1 MSASATRRSLYEDVS
16 ARGLTRL
23 DSRPTV
29 SNSRVV
35 FPSLAR
41 IQQLKN
47 ESMPSAANGLNEAIA
62 MGALPKSPKPLE
74 HQTSRI
80 DVNITEQAEM
90 RRSTDE
96 PLTKRSFTDVVR
108 TAMIVRNWMM
118 STNEEDR
125 ASDVNSSLVFEPPI
139 RPENEP
145 ILTNTEDVFEAET
158 TGFDILKAKAAEW
171 SRKCFYFYVSPS
183 GYFYYYWTCVVS
195 LGLLYNMMAMVI
207 FIFDDV
213 FLGYFFYWL
222 YMNLFFDCIFL
233 LDILIQSRTTYTF
246 DGSEVKNVK
255 MTSKNYYKSYRIYL
269 DLASLLPTDFFLI
282 FYRSISLVR
291 TVRLF
296 KIYRI
301 NDFIERAQKRTSFPH
316 AFKISLLITAC
327 YILFHWNAC
336 VYFLFSLSE
345 GLSEDDQGAFGFS
358 YYKVFDP
365 RVPTCSVFNDQ
376 NCQYEENFTLLDI
389 DDHRWNYKEAMYS
402 FWSGKFVKWE
412 MGNFSREYSMS
423 IYWSALTITTCGQQ
437 PYPSSSPQNM
447 LEVIDTLIGVLV
459 FATIIGGVG
468 SVVTHMNEDVYD
480 FRQKMDGIKFYMK
493 YRMVTP
499 AIQERVVSCFTYM
512 HSQHQ
517 LNDEQELLYV
527 LPPRLQGQIAVS
539 LHMETLK
546 KVELFKKCSA
556 GFLYE
561 VVLRIKQQIY
571 SPNDYL
577 FRAGERAKEMFIVKR
592 GTLRVID
599 EDSSTPT
606 VTLTDGATFGEM
618 SVILIAG
625 NQLGDHRAVSLRSE
639 GYSDVYI
646 LNQDDVSTILQEYPA
661 DRERLI
667 LNARDMLRSRNLLS
681 EGAVESSDE
690 PLSMLSLEE
699 QLSRMKNQI
708 KDLDG
713 QLNNLYASFNDVS
726 IKMKRRVTAV
736 ERVFSRHRR
745 QIKLDCLRGKIRV

>member
-1 MSASATRRSLYEDVS
+1 
-16 ARGLTRL
+16 
-23 DSRPTV
+23 
-29 SNSRVV
+29 
-35 FPSLAR
+35 
-41 IQQLKN
+41 
-47 ESMPSAANGLNEAIA
+47 

-233 LDILIQSRTTYTF
+233 LDILIQSRT
-246 DGSEVKNVK
+246 
-255 MTSKNYYKSYRIYL
+255 
-269 DLASLLPTDFFLI
+269 
-282 FYRSISLVR
+282 
-291 TVRLF
+291 
-296 KIYRI
+296 IYRI

-546 KVELFKKCSA
+546 KVELFKNPNRMLTAHESMLALTVFVVFTPTSAYDDDVGAFYMELEKLFKEDRTFYMVLIGDKCSA

-690 PLSMLSLEE
+690 PLSVLSLEE

>member
-1 MSASATRRSLYEDVS
+1 
-16 ARGLTRL
+16 
-23 DSRPTV
+23 
-29 SNSRVV
+29 
-35 FPSLAR
+35 
-41 IQQLKN
+41 
-47 ESMPSAANGLNEAIA
+47 

-233 LDILIQSRTTYTF
+233 LDILIQSRT
-246 DGSEVKNVK
+246 
-255 MTSKNYYKSYRIYL
+255 
-269 DLASLLPTDFFLI
+269 
-282 FYRSISLVR
+282 
-291 TVRLF
+291 
-296 KIYRI
+296 IYRI